1 MIDRYFELAYYRD
14 FIIPAI
20 LAIIAITV
28 MVFCGICILAEKWR
42 NKRYENRAKKKFMEA
57 ETLRSGGEGKEL

>member
-14 FIIPAI
+14 FVVPAI
-20 LAIIAITV
+20 LALIAITV

-42 NKRYENRAKKKFMEA
+42 NKRYENRAKKEFME
-57 ETLRSGGEGKEL
+57 EEKTCGSREGRKL